1 MKRLFLLALLMASV
15 PMTYAQDGALVIPD
29 FKELDHKAKETV
41 NISLNGM
48 LLHAA
53 AGFIDDKDP
62 DAAATKRILS
72 GIHSIQ
78 VRSYQFDED
87 GAYSKEDVNAI
98 RRQLNSPGWSSLVR
112 THDQKGQD
120 VDVFIRIENDHPMG
134 LAVVVSEPR
143 EFTVVNIV
151 GSINLDDI
159 PKIEKQL
166 NLPKLGVTQQVPVA
180 MSFPA
185 QL

>member
-1 MKRLFLLALLMASV
+1 MKRVCLASLLIALV
-15 PMTYAQDGALVIPD
+15 PVAFAQEGALIIPD
-29 FKELDHKAKETV
+29 FRELDHKAKETV
-41 NISLNGM
+41 NISLDGM

-53 AGFIDDKDP
+53 AAFIDDKDP
-62 DAAATKRILS
+62 DAAATKRLLA

-78 VRSYQFDED
+78 VRSYEFDQD
-87 GAYSKEDVNAI
+87 GAYSKEDVSAI
-98 RRQLNSPGWSSLVR
+98 RRQLNAPGWSPLVR

-120 VDVFIRIENDHPMG
+120 VDIYVRIEHERPQG

-151 GSINLDDI
+151 GSINLDDL
-159 PKIEKQL
+159 PRIEKQL
-166 NLPKLGVTQQVPVA
+166 NLPKLGVTPQVPVA

>member
-1 MKRLFLLALLMASV
+1 MKRLLMALLFTALGPV
-15 PMTYAQDGALVIPD
+15 AFAQEGALLIPD
-29 FKELDHKAKETV
+29 FRELDHQAREAV
-41 NISLNGM
+41 NINLDGL

-53 AGFIDDKDP
+53 AAFIDDKDP
-62 DAAATKRILS
+62 DAAATKRLLA
-72 GIHSIQ
+72 GIHAIQ
-78 VRSYQFDED
+78 IRSYQFDHE
-87 GAYSKEDVNAI
+87 GGYSQDDVNAI
-98 RRQLNSPGWSSLVR
+98 RRQLNAPGWSQLVK

-120 VDVFIRIENDHPMG
+120 VDIFIRLEHDRPEG

-151 GSINLDDI
+151 GSINLDDL
-159 PKIEKQL
+159 PKIEKRL
-166 NLPKLGVTQQVPVA
+166 NLPKLGVTQLPVA